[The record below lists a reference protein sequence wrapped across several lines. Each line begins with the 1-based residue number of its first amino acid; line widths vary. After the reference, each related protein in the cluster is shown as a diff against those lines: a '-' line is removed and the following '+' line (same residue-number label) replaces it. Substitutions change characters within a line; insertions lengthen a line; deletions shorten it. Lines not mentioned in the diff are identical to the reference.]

1 MIALLK
7 KKHTQFAIAIGLALF
22 GPFLLPPHVVG
33 IYIPLG
39 SFLFEGNV
47 WRGEPDRFF
56 YGAFFIELAVYSGLL
71 YGFWRLIFNLV
82 SRYDSDPDAR

>member
-1 MIALLK
+1 MTALLK
-7 KKHTQFAIAIGLALF
+7 EKPTQFAIAVGFALL

-33 IYIPLG
+33 VYIPLG

-56 YGAFFIELAVYSGLL
+56 YGAFFIEFGRVLGHALWFLAAHFQLGYPL
-71 YGFWRLIFNLV
+71 
-82 SRYDSDPDAR
+82 